1 MTETPTSEYML
12 LIRGTSW
19 ANGLSPEEIQRV
31 TDKWYTWF
39 DRLVQE
45 GKITS
50 GRPLGYEGKIV
61 TGRKRR
67 TVADGPFAE
76 SKEAVGG
83 YIMLA
88 VSDFNEAVQIAKA
101 CPGLD
106 YEMTIEIRPLAQRC
120 PPMQG
125 AIEQVAQATA

>member
-1 MTETPTSEYML
+1 MIETSTSEYML

-19 ANGLSPEEIQRV
+19 AKGLSPEEIQTV

-50 GRPLGYEGKIV
+50 GQPLAYEGKIV
-61 TGRKRR
+61 SGRKRR
-67 TVADGPFAE
+67 SVADGPFAE
-76 SKEAVGG
+76 AKEAVGG
-83 YIMLA
+83 YILLA
-88 VSDFNEAVQIAKA
+88 VNNLEEAVQIAKE

-106 YEMTIEIRPLAQRC
+106 YEMTIEVRPLTQRC
-120 PPMQG
+120 PPMQE
-125 AIEQVAQATA
+125 AADRVAQATV

>member
-1 MTETPTSEYML
+1 ML

-19 ANGLSPEEIQRV
+19 AKGLSPEEIQRV

-45 GKITS
+45 GKIKS
-50 GRPLGYEGKIV
+50 GQPLAHSGKIV
-61 TGRKRR
+61 AGKKRR

-83 YIMLA
+83 YIVLA
-88 VSDFNEAVQIAKA
+88 VGDLDEAVRIAKE

-106 YEMTIEIRPLAQRC
+106 YEMTIEIRPLTQRC
-120 PPMQG
+120 PEMQG
-125 AIEQVAQATA
+125 ATETLAHATA

>member
-1 MTETPTSEYML
+1 MIETSTSEYML

-19 ANGLSPEEIQRV
+19 AKGLSPEEIQTV

-39 DRLVQE
+39 DQLVQK

-50 GRPLGYEGKIV
+50 GQPLAYEGKIV

-76 SKEAVGG
+76 AKEAVGG
-83 YIMLA
+83 YILLA
-88 VSDFNEAVQIAKA
+88 VNNLEEAVQIAKE

-106 YEMTIEIRPLAQRC
+106 YEMTIEVRPLTQRC
-120 PPMQG
+120 PPMQE
-125 AIEQVAQATA
+125 AADRVAQATV